1 MIKKFIKTGFLNK
14 TKLIVSIISILL
26 LSIIFMSQ
34 YTIFSFKN
42 DIDILFQKRLV
53 SSVKLSHIKD
63 LYKINIYETINQYKR
78 KEIGFKEANN
88 VIKLA
93 NILIQKEWN
102 NYLETE
108 SIPKNTF
115 EYLIFNN
122 IKTLK
127 KEIDNKLN
135 KFLTT
140 REINIQ
146 KLSNNI
152 NLINIYLS
160 NLININ
166 LKKAII
172 QKNNTDKKFSFAVK
186 ASIISIIIV
195 FIITITLIF
204 LIIEKFKN
212 INTLLEKK
220 VEEKTK
226 ELQIMNKTLEKRIEK
241 KINEIRKKDKIMFQ
255 QSKLAAMGEMLQNI
269 AHQWR
274 QPLAN
279 LSMII
284 ESFQIKNELGKLD
297 NKYIEN
303 KTKEALMIAENM
315 SKTIEDFRNFFKP
328 DKVKKRFSLKEC
340 LEKTQKLLSFILQK
354 NNIDLKIDIK
364 KDIKILGYPNEL
376 SHVCINFITNAIEAL
391 INSDIKEK
399 KILITV
405 KETKKDIIISIID
418 NAGGI
423 DESVMDKIFEPYFTT
438 KTKQQGTGIGLYM
451 AEQIISFMEGKIKA
465 KNIIH
470 KMCTKKF
477 YKCAMFE
484 IILPKANNEKL

>member
-1 MIKKFIKTGFLNK
+1 MINRFIKTNFIKK
-14 TKLIVSIISILL
+14 TKLIIFITATLL
-26 LSIIFMSQ
+26 LSIIFASQ
-34 YTIFSFKN
+34 YTIFSFKH
-42 DIDILFQKRLV
+42 DIDTLFQKRLV
-53 SSVKLSHIKD
+53 TSILLSHIKD
-63 LYKINIYETINQYKR
+63 LYKTNIYETVLQYKR
-78 KEIGFKEANN
+78 KEINYDEAKN

-93 NILIQKEWN
+93 NILIQKKWN
-102 NYLETE
+102 EYLNIE
-108 SIPKNTF
+108 SIKKETF
-115 EYLIFNN
+115 EYLIFKN
-122 IKTLK
+122 IEQLK
-127 KEIDNKLN
+127 KEIDNELN

-140 REINIQ
+140 KRIDIN
-146 KLSNNI
+146 KLYNEI

-160 NLININ
+160 DLININ

-172 QKNNTDKKFSFAVK
+172 QKNNTDRKFSFAIK

-195 FIITITLIF
+195 FIITITLLI

-212 INTLLEKK
+212 INLLLERK

-226 ELQIMNKTLEKRIEK
+226 ELQEINKTLEKRIEK
-241 KINEIRKKDKIMFQ
+241 KLKEIRKKDKIMFQ

-297 NKYIEN
+297 SKYIET

-328 DKVKKRFSLKEC
+328 DKIKKRFSIKQC
-340 LEKTQKLLSFILQK
+340 LEKTKKLLSFILQK

-364 KDIKILGYPNEL
+364 KDIQILGYPNEL
-376 SHVCINFITNAIEAL
+376 SHVCINIITNAIDAL
-391 INSDIKEK
+391 LNSKTKEK
-399 KILITV
+399 KILITI
-405 KETKKDIIISIID
+405 KETKKDIIISVID

-423 DESVMDKIFEPYFTT
+423 DESIIDKIFDPYFTT

-451 AEQIISFMEGKIKA
+451 ANQIISHMRGKIKA

-470 KMCTKKF
+470 KMGTDKF

-484 IILPKANNEKL
+484 IILPKDNNEEL